1 MKPTRSPTFTIQ
13 NAGIVTNNT
22 AFQMDKSKD
31 GDYYINNTQEWFL
44 VRGTDLNTSNPD
56 NSHIWWF
63 NGYNGPQG
71 DAKTSP
77 NHSLT
82 DNGTTY
88 LLWNMKNTANLN
100 GKMDFNSP
108 TILLSSNGSNFIN
121 CVGLTSTSGQSTIS
135 DIGYYATYEAAA
147 TYPVLMET
155 LDYTA
160 ESLTAEIKNV
170 LSQAIQDAQAAIQ
183 DDVVQSE
190 AKTAVENAINVAQ
203 GFISTGDATNYTTAF
218 NTLGELRGVV
228 EIYENTVVAYSYKT
242 TDYGIQARL
251 NDQYVHIMLY
261 ADDIVRV
268 VKGYTEDI
276 AKKSLSVVDTPQ
288 SGLCEVAEDTG
299 NKTVTVSTSK
309 VKVVYHLATGQVE
322 VLRYN
327 GAELLR
333 EKAGGTSF
341 FAKKDGPFDSYQ
353 ITSTFQL
360 EDDEQI
366 YGMGQIQ
373 DGNLNRRGHGANPGR
388 QPEPPRI
395 DFHLGAGQHEGLHSL
410 LPVHQELCPFLGQ
423 LFAHHIHGQRGRHSL
438 PIDRHGNRLLRALR
452 RGRQRRAGL
461 HARTDGQSPAHA
473 AMELRPLP
481 TK

>member
-1 MKPTRSPTFTIQ
+1 MKQTLIPRRYLFRCFTLGVLGLAANEMIAQEVYRFHCRDYVTTPDRLGNTFVYDEEANTFTIQ

-44 VRGTDLNTSNPD
+44 VRGTDLNTSNSD

-190 AKTAVENAINVAQ
+190 AKTAVKNAINNAQ
-203 GFISTGDATNYTTAF
+203 GIISTGGATDYTTAF
-218 NTLGELRGVV
+218 NALNELRGAMDT
-228 EIYENTVVAYSYKT
+228 YKNTVVTYS
-242 TDYGIQARL
+242 
-251 NDQYVHIMLY
+251 
-261 ADDIVRV
+261 
-268 VKGYTEDI
+268 
-276 AKKSLSVVDTPQ
+276 
-288 SGLCEVAEDTG
+288 
-299 NKTVTVSTSK
+299 
-309 VKVVYHLATGQVE
+309 
-322 VLRYN
+322 
-327 GAELLR
+327 
-333 EKAGGTSF
+333 
-341 FAKKDGPFDSYQ
+341 
-353 ITSTFQL
+353 
-360 EDDEQI
+360 
-366 YGMGQIQ
+366 
-373 DGNLNRRGHGANPGR
+373 
-388 QPEPPRI
+388 
-395 DFHLGAGQHEGLHSL
+395 
-410 LPVHQELCPFLGQ
+410 
-423 LFAHHIHGQRGRHSL
+423 
-438 PIDRHGNRLLRALR
+438 
-452 RGRQRRAGL
+452 
-461 HARTDGQSPAHA
+461 
-473 AMELRPLP
+473 
-481 TK
+481 

>member
-1 MKPTRSPTFTIQ
+1 
-13 NAGIVTNNT
+13 
-22 AFQMDKSKD
+22 MDKSKD

-44 VRGTDLNTSNPD
+44 VRGTDLNTSNSD

-63 NGYNGPQG
+63 NGYNGSQG

-135 DIGYYATYEAAA
+135 DIGYYATY
-147 TYPVLMET
+147 PVLMET

-160 ESLTAEIKNV
+160 KSLTAEIKDV

-203 GFISTGDATNYTTAF
+203 GFISTGDATDYTTAF
-218 NTLGELRGVV
+218 NALNELRGAV
-228 EIYENTVVAYSYKT
+228 EIYENTVVTYSYKT

-288 SGLCEVAEDTG
+288 SGLCEVAEDTE

-333 EKAGGTSF
+333 EKAGGT
-341 FAKKDGPFDSYQ
+341 AEV
-353 ITSTFQL
+353 I
-360 EDDEQI
+360 E
-366 YGMGQIQ
+366 
-373 DGNLNRRGHGANPGR
+373 
-388 QPEPPRI
+388 
-395 DFHLGAGQHEGLHSL
+395 
-410 LPVHQELCPFLGQ
+410 
-423 LFAHHIHGQRGRHSL
+423 
-438 PIDRHGNRLLRALR
+438 
-452 RGRQRRAGL
+452 
-461 HARTDGQSPAHA
+461 
-473 AMELRPLP
+473 
-481 TK
+481 